1 MLRLSDFASA
11 VITAP
16 VTAGATSVSVD
27 SGALFPALG
36 LGDFFYAVI
45 QDVEDKR
52 RQEIVKVVSFAAD
65 AFSVERTDGMEFSAG
80 SFLELRLTSEAL
92 FSLMRD
98 GASYHTHP
106 QMSVETAVVCSY
118 TGGVLTSVSSFIDGW
133 PRMVSYNYSLGVLV
147 GSVDV
152 YKGRTRTT
160 SYSYDVDGRFIGATT
175 EEAPL

>member
-16 VTAGATSVSVD
+16 VRAGATSVSVD

-65 AFSVERTDGMEFSAG
+65 SFSVERTNGMEFPAG
-80 SFLELRLTSEAL
+80 SFLELRLTAEAL
-92 FSLMRD
+92 FSLMGD
-98 GASYHTHP
+98 GAAYHKHAQDALETDT
-106 QMSVETAVVCSY
+106 QIQYSGGLVTSMSSMVLGLPRTITYFYVGEQLSRVEEVFSGTKR
-118 TGGVLTSVSSFIDGW
+118 VSSMVYSGDSLVSID
-133 PRMVSYNYSLGVLV
+133 VSEVP
-147 GSVDV
+147 
-152 YKGRTRTT
+152 
-160 SYSYDVDGRFIGATT
+160 A
-175 EEAPL
+175 